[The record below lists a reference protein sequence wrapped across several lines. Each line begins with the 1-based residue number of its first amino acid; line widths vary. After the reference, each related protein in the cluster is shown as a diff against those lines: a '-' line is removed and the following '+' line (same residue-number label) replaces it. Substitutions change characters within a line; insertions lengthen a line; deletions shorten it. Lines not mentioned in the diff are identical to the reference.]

1 MAEPGQGALTSALE
15 RIGRSCVELVE
26 ELGYYL
32 ALTIESLYW
41 IVWGSFKK
49 QPVRMSASAQQM
61 VEIGLAG
68 LPIVFMLSFAIGVM
82 LAIQGIHTLKQFGAE
97 TQVVLG
103 IALSVTREFGPL
115 ITGILVAGRTGSAL
129 AARIGT
135 MTVNQEIDALRVMG
149 INPVR
154 YLVSPVFVAM
164 VFMMPLVTLFS
175 DLAALLGGAV
185 FCNLELG
192 LSFAAYWDQATGF
205 ITVDDVM
212 QGLWKSAVFAAII
225 ALVGVTNGFMV
236 SGGAEGVGGN
246 RPRLKQRR
254 RPLPAE
260 IGPECTRLAML
271 GYDRRRIAYRA
282 EPSIP

>member
-1 MAEPGQGALTSALE
+1 MAEPSQSAVLSALE
-15 RIGRSCVELVE
+15 RIGRASSALIE
-26 ELGYYL
+26 EVGYYL
-32 ALTIESLYW
+32 ALVVESAYW
-41 IVWGSFKK
+41 IAWGWNRR
-49 QPVRMSASAQQM
+49 QPVRISATVHQM

-115 ITGILVAGRTGSAL
+115 ITGILVAGRSGSAL

-154 YLVSPVFVAM
+154 YLVAPVFVAM
-164 VFMMPLVTLFS
+164 MFMMPLVTLFS

-192 LSFAAYWDQATGF
+192 LSYAAYWDQATGF
-205 ITVDDVM
+205 ITMDDVW
-212 QGLWKSAVFAAII
+212 QGLSKSVVFAAII

-236 SGGAEGVGGN
+236 AGGAEGVGKSTTRAVVLAITYIVLADMAFTYFLN
-246 RPRLKQRR
+246 R
-254 RPLPAE
+254 
-260 IGPECTRLAML
+260 
-271 GYDRRRIAYRA
+271 
-282 EPSIP
+282 

>member
-1 MAEPGQGALTSALE
+1 MAEVGQRALGSVIE
-15 RIGRSCVELVE
+15 RFGRICVELVE
-26 ELGYYL
+26 EFGYYL
-32 ALTIESLYW
+32 ALVVESAYW
-41 IVWGSFKK
+41 IAWGWLRR
-49 QPVRMSASAQQM
+49 QPVRLTATAQQM

-115 ITGILVAGRTGSAL
+115 ITGILVAGRSGSAL

-154 YLVSPVFVAM
+154 YLVAPVLIAM
-164 VFMMPLVTLFS
+164 ILMLPLVTLFS
-175 DLAALLGGAV
+175 DLAALFGGAV
-185 FCNLELG
+185 FCRLELG
-192 LSFAAYWDQATGF
+192 LSFAAYWDQTTSF
-205 ITVDDVM
+205 ITTDDLM
-212 QGLWKSAVFAAII
+212 QGLWKSLVFAVLI

-236 SGGAEGVGGN
+236 SGGAEGVGKATTRAVVLAISYIVLADMLFTYFLN
-246 RPRLKQRR
+246 R
-254 RPLPAE
+254 
-260 IGPECTRLAML
+260 
-271 GYDRRRIAYRA
+271 
-282 EPSIP
+282 

>member
-1 MAEPGQGALTSALE
+1 MAESAQGAVQTALE
-15 RIGRSCVELVE
+15 RIGRTTAALVE
-26 ELGYYL
+26 EFGYYL
-32 ALTIESLYW
+32 ALVVESLYW
-41 IVWGSFKK
+41 IAVGWLKR
-49 QPVRMSASAQQM
+49 QPVRLSATAQQM

-115 ITGILVAGRTGSAL
+115 ITGILVAGRSGSAL

-154 YLVSPVFVAM
+154 YLVSPVFLAM
-164 VFMMPLVTLFS
+164 MLMMPLVTLFS
-175 DLAALLGGAV
+175 DLAALFGGAV

-192 LSFAAYWDQATGF
+192 LSYAAYWDQATAF
-205 ITVDDVM
+205 ITMDDVW
-212 QGLWKSAVFAAII
+212 QGLSKSVVFAAII

-236 SGGAEGVGGN
+236 VGGAEGVGKSTTRAVVLAISYIVLADMAFTYFLN
-246 RPRLKQRR
+246 R
-254 RPLPAE
+254 
-260 IGPECTRLAML
+260 
-271 GYDRRRIAYRA
+271 
-282 EPSIP
+282 